1 MTFWLE
7 RGESRFLD
15 LITTSVLGI
24 VEQNKKE
31 NLPDKYTFFTTG
43 LKVHSLLSPILPTI
57 LESQIK
63 SFVSISQGRYVREL
77 AYALV
82 ALDFCDDVFA
92 SNISKIEVNKI
103 SDFDYKDYTE
113 YIQSG
118 KSSYLA
124 NKSAVKF
131 CKMNFASEQW
141 ADFLAEKMLSYG
153 YFCRYLDVILLL
165 TKASNKHLK
174 DETIFITQLKNMIG
188 PFDHR
193 VSGSG
198 PDFIQETFKSWA
210 FFMDIININTNG
222 KLSEYNKSK
231 RLSYLR
237 KHSGYISDGNEA
249 YLILKNL
256 KKAKISLN
264 KAPLEKIR
272 IMGFMKLANLESWR
286 REFESALYSA
296 LRRVRLI
303 FYLDH
308 RFNTPIGALDLLND
322 TKLKEI
328 SKHFRKEFSLVEDL
342 LYLECMGYKLEIMEG
357 KNTFSS
363 FTDYIFEKIITKKG
377 SSFFDELRGVG
388 TYSIFYENAVPLF
401 KSIKFD
407 NLKIKPI
414 RKFEIETFNKY
425 CPQGDFIKW
434 IQKN

>member
-43 LKVHSLLSPILPTI
+43 LKVHSLSSPILPTI

-63 SFVSISQGRYVREL
+63 SFVSVSQGRYIREL

-82 ALDFCDDVFA
+82 ALDFCDDIFA
-92 SNISKIEVNKI
+92 SKISKIKVNKI
-103 SDFDYKDYTE
+103 SDFYYKDYTE

-131 CKMNFASEQW
+131 CKMDFASEQW

-153 YFCRYLDVILLL
+153 YFCRYLDVIMLL
-165 TKASNKHLK
+165 TKMSKKYLK

-198 PDFIQETFKSWA
+198 PDFIQEAFKSWA
-210 FFMDIININTNG
+210 FFADIININTNG
-222 KLSEYNKSK
+222 KLNEYNKQK
-231 RLSYLR
+231 RLTYL
-237 KHSGYISDGNEA
+237 KEHSGYISDGNEA
-249 YLILKNL
+249 YLILRNL

-264 KAPLEKIR
+264 KTPAEKIR
-272 IMGFMKLANLESWR
+272 IMGFMRLVNLEGWR
-286 REFESALYSA
+286 REFESALYSV
-296 LRRVRLI
+296 LRRVRLL
-303 FYLDH
+303 FYLDN
-308 RFNTPIGALDLLND
+308 RFNTFTDVSALLSD
-322 TKLKEI
+322 TQLKEI
-328 SKHFRKEFSLVEDL
+328 SKYFKKESNLAEDL
-342 LYLECMGYKLEIMEG
+342 LYLECMGYKLEIIEG
-357 KNTFSS
+357 KNAFSS
-363 FTDYIFEKIITKKG
+363 FTEYIFEGIISKKG
-377 SSFFDELRGVG
+377 LSFFDELQSVG
-388 TYSIFYENAVPLF
+388 TYSIFYEGEVPLF

-407 NLKIKPI
+407 NLKIKPV
-414 RKFEIETFNKY
+414 RKIEIETFNKY